1 MSIIGE
7 RMVEL
12 AIQVWRGDMRGIPKR
27 NRKFESNRQ
36 LRISDAIGQ
45 VELLKQLRDKGLIT
59 QHDYWLLSGS
69 YRIIHEK

>member
-1 MSIIGE
+1 MQ
-7 RMVEL
+7 
-12 AIQVWRGDMRGIPKR
+12 AWRGDMKEILKR
-27 NRKFESNRQ
+27 NIKSGNSRQ

>member
-12 AIQVWRGDMRGIPKR
+12 AMQAWRGDMKEMLKR
-27 NRKFESNRQ
+27 NIKFGNGGQ
-36 LRISDAIGQ
+36 LRISDAIGR
-45 VELLKQLRDKGLIT
+45 VELLKQLRDESLIT